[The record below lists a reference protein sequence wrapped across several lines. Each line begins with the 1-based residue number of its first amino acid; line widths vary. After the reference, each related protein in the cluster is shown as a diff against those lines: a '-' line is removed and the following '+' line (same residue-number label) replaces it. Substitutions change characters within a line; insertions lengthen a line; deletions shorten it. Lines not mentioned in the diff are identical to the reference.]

1 MPKKTKSALLS
12 KTPEE
17 IEIFQYLLK
26 QNLNQPMGYKELCEA
41 IDLPIKS
48 SNSKTKQLNELEMF
62 CAIKKLSSP
71 TRYVIIEVY
80 DEVMPFFKAFNKSSE
95 MQLVFEGCL
104 YQEFYNN
111 GCQPI
116 YLSSMQLLKLFTQIN
131 DNFSFAYNDEKME
144 EVSKKTSVDYTY
156 MPTIAKRVYIFLK
169 DWADRMVANM
179 VKRSAIDVQ
188 YGYRLY
194 RVIEVKGKPIH
205 QTKDIPVGTDEHKQ
219 CMAIYENN
227 IVKFFGRNW
236 NGGWVDNVLW
246 NNFQKAVNADI
257 QELYNGEWKEM
268 KRVKVYS
275 PSTAD
280 RVRANLLDISQTLC
294 GSNLINEETKHRI
307 LNKSHSGIDYAKDKQ
322 GNISDT
328 GVTVFQKEQFV
339 KINIDLHPPISFRN
353 ILYKQD

>member
-1 MPKKTKSALLS
+1 MPKKKTTLLNKS
-12 KTPEE
+12 PEE

-26 QNLNQPMGYKELCEA
+26 QSLNKPMSYKDLCEA
-41 IDLPIKS
+41 IDLPTLS

-62 CAIKKLSSP
+62 CAIEKTSSP
-71 TRYVIIEVY
+71 TRYTITEVY

-104 YQEFYNN
+104 YREFFNN
-111 GCQPI
+111 DCKPI
-116 YLSSMQLLKLFTQIN
+116 YLSSMQLLKTFTQIN

-144 EVSKKTSVDYTY
+144 EVSKKTSIDYTY

-194 RVIEVKGKPIH
+194 RVVDVKGKSIH
-205 QTKDIPVGTDEHKQ
+205 QTKDVPINSDEHKE
-219 CMAIYENN
+219 CMAIYEKN
-227 IVKFFGRNW
+227 IVAFFGRNW
-236 NGGWVDNVLW
+236 NGGWVDNTLW
-246 NNFQKAVNADI
+246 NNFQKAVNRDI
-257 QELYNGEWKEM
+257 QELYDSEWKEM

-280 RVRANLLDISQTLC
+280 RVKDNLLDISQTLSN
-294 GSNLINEETKHRI
+294 SNLINDETKRRI
-307 LNKSHSGIDYAKDKQ
+307 LDKSHAGIDYAKDKQ
-322 GNISDT
+322 GNVFDT

-339 KINIDLHPPISFRN
+339 KINIDLHPPISFRH
-353 ILYKQD
+353 ILYHQD